1 VSRSD
6 SEGTA
11 QPVLAATDVSSGYG
25 STPVITGINIHVM
38 PGEVVAVLG
47 ANGAGKSTTLFT
59 LAGVLPVKKGRVEL
73 FGEAVTGPLHQRS
86 RAGLGFV
93 PEGRSVVAGLSVQ
106 DNLRL
111 ASKQHASVLEL
122 FPELKPLMKRK
133 AGQLSG
139 GEQQILSLAR
149 CLCREPRVILV
160 DEISL
165 GLAPQVTTRV
175 LDALIGVAHQ
185 MSVGVV
191 LVEQHI
197 HAALASSAR
206 AYILQRGKV
215 VLEGDSPDLLDR
227 IDDIKEAYISTAE
240 RPD

>member
-1 VSRSD
+1 MSRTD
-6 SEGTA
+6 SQDTGC
-11 QPVLAATDVSSGYG
+11 PVLAATDVSSGYG
-25 STPVITGINIHVM
+25 STPVITGLNLHVM
-38 PGEVVAVLG
+38 PGEIVALLG

-59 LAGVLPVKKGRVEL
+59 LAGVLPVRKGQVEL
-73 FGEAVTGPLHQRS
+73 FGQTVTGPLHQRS

-93 PEGRSVVAGLSVQ
+93 PEGRSVIADLSVE

-111 ASKQHASVLEL
+111 ASPQYAPAAEL
-122 FPELKPLMKRK
+122 FPELGPLMKRK

-149 CLCREPRVILV
+149 CLCRNPKVILV

-165 GLAPQVTTRV
+165 GLAPRITARV
-175 LDALIGVAHQ
+175 MDALINIARNL
-185 MSVGVV
+185 SVGIL

-197 HAALASSAR
+197 HAALESSAR
-206 AYILQRGKV
+206 AYILQRGSI
-215 VLEGDSPDLLDR
+215 VLQGESPDLLSR
-227 IDDIKEAYISTAE
+227 IDDIKDAYISTAE